1 MKNAMALF
9 SLFVVFVFTTG
20 CASTSKQWNARV
32 GPNSK
37 PVYIKSHTNVGVNLV
52 VFIPFIGRTTL
63 PKEIDR
69 LTKDIAAEKGD
80 VVRMIETSKENYW
93 YGFPPF
99 TWILT
104 PVITTVTADYEP
116 SPEVLAKDLAEQEA
130 KKAAEQ
136 KK

>member
-1 MKNAMALF
+1 MRKMIALL
-9 SLFVVFVFTTG
+9 SLIAAFVFTTG

-37 PVYIKSHTNVGVNLV
+37 PVYVKSHTNVGVNLV
-52 VFIPFIGRTTL
+52 IFIPFIGMTTL
-63 PKEIDR
+63 PKEIDK

-80 VVRMIETSKENYW
+80 VVRLIESSKENYW

-116 SPEVLAKDLAEQEA
+116 STEVLAKDLAEQEA